1 MLRRALFILL
11 LSWMAISI
19 QAQGYPLAGQV
30 LDDETGDPIEY
41 VTAYVNGTTR
51 GTTTDSEGRF
61 VMEGIVLPCELVLSH
76 VSYKVRL
83 VTLADTTGIT
93 LLNLR
98 LRKKVIKLLEVT
110 VIHDRLREV
119 YLSRFKGWFLG
130 SEYRSLNAEILN
142 DSALIFIALEG
153 EQFEAYSNEPL
164 EILLPET
171 GYRVKTEL
179 VHFNLNYKEELG
191 RFHCSIL
198 GYFFFEEI
206 IAQTRRKQRAIARNR
221 VETFYNT
228 RLHFCRSLY
237 NNPLADNG
245 YQLNRIC
252 YGENENPS
260 GDQFEPDFTY
270 WYANDQSGSSVL
282 HLSDFPCRTFTI
294 SFYHK
299 SRNKPIDLTYLY
311 AHPENRDLSRIWF
324 LKDTIRIYP
333 SGRVA
338 ENSILFNNTIGEKG
352 VAWMLPDDYI
362 PSMQ

>member
-1 MLRRALFILL
+1 MLRRALSILL

-19 QAQGYPLAGQV
+19 QAQGYQVAGRV
-30 LDDETGDPIEY
+30 IDYETGDPIEHLT
-41 VTAYVNGTTR
+41 VYVNGTTR
-51 GTTTDSEGRF
+51 GTTTDTEGRF

-76 VSYKVRL
+76 VSYEVRL
-83 VTLADTTGIT
+83 VTLADTAGIT
-93 LLNLR
+93 LLDLR
-98 LRKKVIKLLEVT
+98 LKKKIIKLLEVT
-110 VIHDRLREV
+110 VIHDRLREE
-119 YLSRFKGWFLG
+119 YFSRFKGWFLG
-130 SEYRSLNAEILN
+130 KDYQSQNAEILN

-171 GYRVKTEL
+171 GYRVMTDL
-179 VHFNLNYKEELG
+179 VHFKLNYKEELSG
-191 RFHCSIL
+191 FHCSIL
-198 GYFFFEEI
+198 GYFFFEEMA
-206 IAQTRRKQRAIARNR
+206 AQTRRQHREFARNR
-221 VETFYNT
+221 LETFYNT

-237 NNPLADNG
+237 NNQLAENG
-245 YQLNRIC
+245 YKLTRIC
-252 YGENENPS
+252 YGENEDPS
-260 GDQFEPDFTY
+260 GDLFEPDYAY
-270 WYANDQSGSSVL
+270 WYSNDLSGSSVL
-282 HLSDFPCRTFTI
+282 HLADFPCRTFEI

-299 SRNKPIDLTYLY
+299 NRNKPIDLTYLY
-311 AHPENRDLSRIWF
+311 AHPENRDLSRIRF